1 MGVLAAAPFGR
12 VLTAMVTPFTADG
25 RVDVEGAQRLA
36 AHLVSPAGGNDGLVL
51 YGTTGEAPTLTD
63 EEDEVLLREVRDA
76 VGPAVPLVAGIGSN
90 DTAHSVEQALRAQ
103 KAGADASLVV
113 APYYNRPPQSG
124 LIAHVR
130 AIADAAELPVMLYD
144 IPIRS
149 GIPFETETL
158 LRLSEHPRVVA
169 VKDAKGDIAASSEVL
184 AKTDLAYY
192 SGDDINTLP
201 LLAVGGC
208 GVVSVCGHVVGSEIA
223 SMLIAYDDGR
233 FGDALALHRRLLPV
247 FRGTFR
253 TQGTI
258 LTKAA
263 LNLLGLPAGP
273 VRLPL
278 VDATP
283 EQIAVLR
290 EDYAAGG
297 VTLPA

>member
-1 MGVLAAAPFGR
+1 MLAAAPFGR

-25 RVDVEGAQRLA
+25 RLDVEGAQRLA
-36 AHLVSPAGGNDGLVL
+36 THLVSAAGGNDGLVL
-51 YGTTGEAPTLTD
+51 NGTTGESPTTTD
-63 EEDEVLLREVRDA
+63 EENEVLVRAVREA
-76 VGPAVPLVAGIGSN
+76 VGPNVPLVAGVGSN
-90 DTAHSVEQALRAQ
+90 DTAHSVEQAQRAQ

-113 APYYNRPPQSG
+113 TPYYNRPPQSG
-124 LIAHVR
+124 LIAHVH

-144 IPIRS
+144 IPVRT

-169 VKDAKGDIAASSEVL
+169 VKDAKGDIAASSEVM
-184 AKTDLAYY
+184 AATDLAFY

-201 LLAVGGC
+201 LLAVGAC
-208 GVVSVCGHVVGSEIA
+208 GVVSVCGHVAGAAIA
-223 SMLIAYDDGR
+223 SMVAAYDEGR
-233 FGDALALHRRLLPV
+233 HADALALHRRLLPV

-253 TQGTI
+253 TQGVI
-258 LTKAA
+258 LAKAA

-290 EDYAAGG
+290 DDYAAGG
-297 VTLPA
+297 ITLPA